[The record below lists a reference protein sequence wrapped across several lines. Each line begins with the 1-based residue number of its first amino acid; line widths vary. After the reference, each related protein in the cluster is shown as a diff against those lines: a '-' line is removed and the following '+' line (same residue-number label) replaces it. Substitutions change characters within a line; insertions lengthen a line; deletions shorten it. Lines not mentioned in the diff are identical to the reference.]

1 MASTAGNTTG
11 GQTVTDVEMCVSA
24 VAEDQ
29 LRALLVYRCDR
40 FVESDITPASGL
52 GFLM

>member
-1 MASTAGNTTG
+1 M
-11 GQTVTDVEMCVSA
+11 TDVEMCISA

-29 LRALLVYRCDR
+29 LRGLLVYRCDR
-40 FVESDITPASGL
+40 FVESDIRPASCL